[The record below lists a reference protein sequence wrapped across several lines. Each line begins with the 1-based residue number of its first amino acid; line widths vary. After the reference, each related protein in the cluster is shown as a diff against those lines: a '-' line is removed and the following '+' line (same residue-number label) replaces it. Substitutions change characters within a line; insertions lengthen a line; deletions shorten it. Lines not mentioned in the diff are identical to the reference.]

1 MKTVKFAGIEGTVKE
16 SSPHGSYL
24 VLQLSERVTICGTFS
39 NQWNWEESHDID
51 SGFIS
56 FITYVGIT
64 EDELAEISNLVK
76 NLGGYFKSGED
87 KPRKAKRVKGF
98 PKELKI
104 RGLNPDYI
112 GEFTNYPNVCTQ

>member
-104 RGLNPDYI
+104 RGLNPDSRLKS
-112 GEFTNYPNVCTQ
+112 